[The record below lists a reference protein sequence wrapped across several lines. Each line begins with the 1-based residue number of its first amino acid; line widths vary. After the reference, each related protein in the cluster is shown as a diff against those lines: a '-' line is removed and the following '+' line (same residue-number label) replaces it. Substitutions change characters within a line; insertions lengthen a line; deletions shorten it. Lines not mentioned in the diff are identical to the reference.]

1 MIRLR
6 NVIILA
12 VQVILLTAI
21 TLFCVM
27 PFSCR
32 LTEEGIVF
40 VGGDYT
46 APVIETVE
54 VLDERT
60 VQMNFSEG
68 INITSVIVS
77 KMIEE
82 LSDSMEHSRDENLSP
97 AIAAAGG
104 EYGTIN
110 TTVQISEDS
119 TSVKFIMEKDCEIGQ
134 RYEIYGVVEDKTG
147 NTLSFCVPFTGYN
160 SHVPK
165 LIMTELL
172 VKYGTG
178 TKNKQTVYRNEFV
191 ELLALTDGNLA
202 GLEIVSGS
210 DGESKKYVIPPTEV
224 CAGEIVLVHLRCAGE
239 GCVSETENLNE
250 ATAPHSRNGV
260 RDIWSENEGACL
272 NDKTDVI
279 ILRNGTGEAS
289 GDSTGEILDAF
300 MYAADDAVD
309 WKNGPKTLAE
319 KACAAGIY
327 ETADIS
333 EAISSKG
340 VSPLQ
345 SFQRKNAAQLKAAAM
360 AAMAESASATSAA
373 GANWSGEFPVLNN
386 AEYWEISEATPGV
399 L

>member
-1 MIRLR
+1 MIRFKE
-6 NVIILA
+6 VIILA
-12 VQVILLTAI
+12 VQVIVLTAI
-21 TLFCVM
+21 TFFCVM
-27 PFSCR
+27 PVSCR

-46 APVIETVE
+46 APTIETVE

-68 INITSVIVS
+68 ISISSVVVS

-82 LSDSMEHSRDENLSP
+82 LSDSMEHSTDKNLSP
-97 AIAAAGG
+97 AIAAAAG

-110 TTVQISEDS
+110 TTVQISEDC

-165 LIMTELL
+165 ILMTELL

-178 TKNKQTVYRNEFV
+178 TKNKQTVYRNEFI
-191 ELLALTDGNLA
+191 ELLALSDGNLA

-210 DGESKKYVIPPTEV
+210 DGENKKFVIPPTEV
-224 CAGEIVLVHLRCAGE
+224 NAGEIVLVHLRTVGD

-250 ATAPHSRNGV
+250 ATAPHSCNGV
-260 RDIWSENEGACL
+260 RDIWSENAAACL

-279 ILRNGTGEAS
+279 VLRNGSGGVTGSDGGAT
-289 GDSTGEILDAF
+289 GDILDAF
-300 MYAADDAVD
+300 MYASEDAVD
-309 WKNGPKTLAE
+309 WKTGTKKFAQ
-319 KACAAGIY
+319 KACEAGIY
-327 ETADIS
+327 ETADITQ
-333 EAISSKG
+333 ACPSKG
-340 VSPLQ
+340 ASPLK
-345 SFQRKNAAQLKAAAM
+345 SFQRTNAAELKAAAL
-360 AAMAESASATSAA
+360 A
-373 GANWSGEFPVLNN
+373 GWSGEFPVLNN
-386 AEYWEISEATPGV
+386 AEYWEIKEATPGT